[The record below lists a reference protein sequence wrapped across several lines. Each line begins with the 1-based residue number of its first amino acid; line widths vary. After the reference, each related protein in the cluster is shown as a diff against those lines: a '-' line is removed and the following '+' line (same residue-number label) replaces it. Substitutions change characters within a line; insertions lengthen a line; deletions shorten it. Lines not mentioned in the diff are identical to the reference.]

1 MDPNEPHPFSSNNY
15 SDAQGPIVTRPPRAN
30 PPRRSGM
37 RILSLV
43 LGVVLLLGAGLVT
56 GLALGRDTNSNKNVA
71 SGPATTTSIAPVVAT
86 TPTTTPTAAQQAAP
100 TSLDAAAVA
109 AKVVPSVVTVQVGSG
124 GSPLGSGSGI
134 IYDSGG
140 HIVTNNHVVEAG
152 TEYRAVLSDGRE
164 YPAELVGTDP
174 TTDLAVLQITATDLT
189 PTTIGSSDA
198 LTVGDPAVAV
208 GSPLGLPGG
217 PSLTVG
223 VISAFGREV
232 STDATTHLVG
242 MLQTDAPITQG
253 SSGGA
258 LVDGNGRLVG
268 ITTAVGVSSV
278 GIEGIGFA
286 TPVEILTRV
295 ADEIITTGS
304 ASSAYLGIYGS
315 TEYVDTADGGSL
327 PIGVSIESVDPGT
340 AAEAAGLQAGDVIS
354 ELNGKTI
361 DTMEQLIALLR
372 RHAANETITLSVTA
386 GGSGTVKP
394 VDVVLGQRPNV

>member
-1 MDPNEPHPFSSNNY
+1 MDTNEPHPFSS
-15 SDAQGPIVTRPPRAN
+15 SDYLHQGPIVTRPPRPS
-30 PPRRSGM
+30 PPGHRALRV
-37 RILSLV
+37 LSV
-43 LGVVLLLGAGLVT
+43 VVGVALLLGTGLLA
-56 GLALGRDTNSNKNVA
+56 GLALSGKSDTTDNA
-71 SGPATTTSIAPVVAT
+71 AAGPTTTTTSIAPVVAT
-86 TPTTTPTAAQQAAP
+86 TPTPTTVQGVKPIT
-100 TSLDAAAVA
+100 LDAAAIA
-109 AKVVPSVVTVQVGSG
+109 ANVVPSVVTVQVGSG
-124 GSPLGSGSGI
+124 GTLLGSGSGI

-174 TTDLAVLQITATDLT
+174 VTDLAVLHITATDLH
-189 PTTIGSSDA
+189 PITIGSSDA

-208 GSPLGLPGG
+208 GSPLGLDGG

-232 STDATTHLVG
+232 STDATTQLVG

-278 GIEGIGFA
+278 GIEGVGFA

-295 ADEIITTGS
+295 ADEIITNGS
-304 ASSAYLGIYGS
+304 ASAAYLGIYGS
-315 TEYVDTADGGSL
+315 TEYVDTSDGGSM
-327 PIGVSIESVDPGT
+327 PTGVSIESVDPGT

-354 ELNGKTI
+354 ELNGTKI
-361 DTMEQLIALLR
+361 ETMEQLIAQLR
-372 RHAANETITLSVTA
+372 RYAANQTITLSVTA
-386 GGSGTVKP
+386 SGSGTVNS
-394 VDVVLGQRPNV
+394 VDVMLGQRPTV